1 MIQETIYSRH
11 IEDLQGNQLDV
22 QIFQPKKKPQ
32 SQELSQDMFS
42 GMHRKCIGKLL
53 PGKMIIYSCKADLTP
68 HINFSNCFC
77 WNCLFNY
84 LKYRSPE
91 EAHLLADR
99 YL

>member
-77 WNCLFNY
+77 IINLSFGLMLFDIIC
-84 LKYRSPE
+84 SPSIS
-91 EAHLLADR
+91 
-99 YL
+99 